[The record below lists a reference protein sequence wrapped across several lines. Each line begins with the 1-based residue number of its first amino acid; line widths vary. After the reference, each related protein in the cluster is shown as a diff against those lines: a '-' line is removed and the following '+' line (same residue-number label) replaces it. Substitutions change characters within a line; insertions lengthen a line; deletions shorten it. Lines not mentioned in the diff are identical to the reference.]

1 MLFPSTSL
9 PQICTNLLRAPPWL
23 SRRTQL
29 TAAPRAAAVAE
40 TAVSAAPLC
49 PRTTAAVACQW
60 EVASHPVG
68 EGAPCWTCT
77 GSGGVS
83 TSPTCMAPE
92 EATARA
98 LPARGRLPQ
107 SATTMSGCRVTDP
120 RRPPFHLPVGRRA
133 GRPPVLT
140 LLMSSRSSGGGRR
153 NSGIV
158 GGPGTSESGELMRVC
173 TRWQLLEAAAGRT
186 IHLLLLPLDLDLDP
200 LPTIRNFP
208 RNTVSKTGSSVFAAV
223 ILK

>member
-77 GSGGVS
+77 GSGGVL

-92 EATARA
+92 EATVRA
-98 LPARGRLPQ
+98 
-107 SATTMSGCRVTDP
+107 
-120 RRPPFHLPVGRRA
+120 
-133 GRPPVLT
+133 
-140 LLMSSRSSGGGRR
+140 
-153 NSGIV
+153 
-158 GGPGTSESGELMRVC
+158 
-173 TRWQLLEAAAGRT
+173 
-186 IHLLLLPLDLDLDP
+186 
-200 LPTIRNFP
+200 
-208 RNTVSKTGSSVFAAV
+208 
-223 ILK
+223 